1 MKSICLYF
9 QVHQPFRLRT
19 YRFFEMGEDHYYYDD
34 YQNRFIV
41 QQVAQ
46 ECYIPMNQLLLEL
59 IQEYGKDFKVSFSFS
74 GTVLEQF
81 EKYAPEVLSSF
92 RRLIKTGNVEIVA
105 ETHSHTLASLKN
117 KIEFQRQIELNIKKL
132 KEVFK
137 VERPTTFC
145 NAELI
150 YSDNIGE
157 DVAELGFKTI
167 LTEGAKHVLGWKS
180 ANYLYSNALN
190 PDLNVLARNFP
201 LSDDIAFRFQDCSWN
216 QWPLTAEKFSQWLK
230 NIDKEQP
237 ILNLFFR
244 YETFGSYIKQN
255 TGIFDF
261 LRALPAHILKET
273 NYKFKTPCEI
283 SEKQKPI
290 SRIYVP
296 YPISWADEERDISSW
311 MGNEM
316 QAEAM
321 NKLYEV
327 SDLMIKCKDEQIRKD
342 WEYLQ
347 TSDHAFFMCT
357 KWFTAGD
364 IRKEINPYE
373 NPYNAFINY
382 MNVLSDLLIRLKS
395 YELKNNPK
403 KSKDMDVMNALSEKI
418 QNFAE
423 EFEDTAKEWSKKI
436 EKKAKKTVLQGKQAI
451 QSCDFDALIHQSDKK
466 IKQLIKQVDV
476 ETWAKALDQA
486 SDELTEKVLHNMI
499 PKIRK
504 EYEET
509 VKNLKKNTKTE
520 IKKSKKKIEEIW
532 KSIK

>member
-41 QQVAQ
+41 QQAAN

-59 IQEYGKDFKVSFSFS
+59 IQEFGKDFKVSFSIS
-74 GTVLEQF
+74 GTALELF
-81 EKYAPEVLSSF
+81 EQYAPEVLSGF

-105 ETHSHTLASLKN
+105 ETYFHSLTSLKD
-117 KIEFQRQIELNIKKL
+117 KAEFKRQIEMNIKKL
-132 KEVFK
+132 KDLFK
-137 VERPTTFC
+137 VERPKTFC

-157 DVAELGFKTI
+157 DIAEMGFKTI

-180 ANYLYSNALN
+180 SNYVYNNALN
-190 PDLNVLARNFP
+190 PDLNVLLRNFP
-201 LSDDIAFRFQDCSWN
+201 LSDDITFRFTDCSWD
-216 QWPLTAEKFSQWLK
+216 QWPLTAEKFSQWLQ

-237 ILNLFFR
+237 VLNLFFR
-244 YETFGSYIKQN
+244 YETFGSHIKQN
-255 TGIFDF
+255 TGIFEF

-273 NYKFKTPCEI
+273 DYKFLTPSEI
-283 SEKQKPI
+283 SNTYQPI
-290 SRIYVP
+290 SRVYVP

-316 QAEAM
+316 QAEAL

-327 SDLMIKCKDEQIRKD
+327 ADLMTNCKDERIRQD
-342 WEYLQ
+342 WERLQ
-347 TSDHAFFMCT
+347 TSEHAFFMCT

-364 IRKEINPYE
+364 IRKEINPYD

-382 MNVLSDLLIRLKS
+382 MNVLSDLLIRLKA

-403 KSKDMDVMNALSEKI
+403 KSNEAIVDAFTEKV
-418 QNFAE
+418 QNFADDLE
-423 EFEDTAKEWSKKI
+423 NSAKEWSKKI
-436 EKKAKKTVLQGKQAI
+436 DQQTKKIVKKGKKTI
-451 QSCDFDALIHQSDKK
+451 QSFDFDNLVDQSDKK
-466 IKQLIKQVDV
+466 IKQLINEVDA

-486 SDELTEKVLHNMI
+486 SDELIDKIVNNMV

-504 EYEET
+504 EYNEAI
-509 VKNLKKNTKTE
+509 KNLKKNTKAE
-520 IKKSKKKIEEIW
+520 IKKNKKKIEEIW
-532 KSIK
+532 ENL